1 MTVGYEGRVHDE
13 PSRRSPA
20 GSASQP
26 DLMMMMMMTVMMVVT
41 MMLMMMTMMTMMIM
55 MMMVMMMMM
64 MMMVVVVVVGKEEQK
79 GKEKERQSLYTLTP
93 DRPPLRPEYYIDMIL
108 SAASPFPTPAS
119 APSPAF
125 AAPKRQYCLTQG
137 KS

>member
-26 DLMMMMMMTVMMVVT
+26 DLMMMMMTVMMVVT
-41 MMLMMMTMMTMMIM
+41 MMLMMMTIIAMMIM
-55 MMMVMMMMM
+55 MMMVM

-93 DRPPLRPEYYIDMIL
+93 DRPPLRPEYVMDLYFRGTPGMGEGGGEG
-108 SAASPFPTPAS
+108 SGKWMAATLYPVVAV
-119 APSPAF
+119 AP
-125 AAPKRQYCLTQG
+125 R
-137 KS
+137 

>member
-26 DLMMMMMMTVMMVVT
+26 DLMMMMMTVMMVVT

-64 MMMVVVVVVGKEEQK
+64 VVVVGKEEQK
-79 GKEKERQSLYTLTP
+79 GKKKERQSLYTLTP
-93 DRPPLRPEYYIDMIL
+93 DHPPLRADYVNDNITAAGAVDRELLYI
-108 SAASPFPTPAS
+108 
-119 APSPAF
+119 
-125 AAPKRQYCLTQG
+125 
-137 KS
+137 